1 MIGLVGYTG
10 FVGSNLLQFY
20 KIDEFYNSTNFS
32 EAVNKSFKILFFCGI
47 PAVKWYA
54 NKNPDE
60 DFNIIENIKNILK
73 TIKCEK
79 IILISTI
86 DVYENTNSKFDEEY
100 NCIYLNNHTYGKNRY
115 LFEKFIKENFDNHH
129 ILRLPGLF
137 GKGLKKNIIYDLI
150 NNNHIENIPYNS
162 SFQWYNLDRL
172 KKDINLVINQD
183 IKVCNLF
190 SEPLETKEVIRLFK
204 KIYNKDYEFNI
215 EHYGNNHNEIKY
227 DTITKYSE
235 IFNSKK
241 SEYICTK
248 EEVLHDLEKYLIFTK
263 LKISNLCIS
272 NICVNEISQ
281 LQFLHIIKLYG
292 FKNIQIAPTKFVTW
306 NNLDNLDLSIYR
318 NNGINVYSLQS
329 ITYTLD
335 EFNIFNKNNEKLY
348 NHIIKIIDYSLKN
361 NIKVLVFGCPKNRKI
376 IDSNLDNKLIFVNFF
391 KRIGEY
397 CNNKEI
403 TICIENNSKKYNCNF
418 INNIEE
424 CANVVREIE
433 NKNIK
438 MMIDIGNAVMENDT
452 WIYLEKYLDI
462 LYNIDIS
469 NEFMKDFRYPHECHE
484 IFNFIL
490 KKNRYKF
497 IKNLEMLNNN
507 DNELEILNKS
517 IINFINIY
525 HS

>member
-1 MIGLVGYTG
+1 MIGIVGYTG

-20 KIDEFYNSTNFS
+20 KFDEFYNSKNFNQ
-32 EAVNKSFKILFFCGI
+32 AVNKSFKMLFFCGI

-60 DFNIIENIKNILK
+60 DYNTIENIKSILK

-86 DVYENTNSKFDEEY
+86 DVYENTNSNFNEDY
-100 NCIYLNNHTYGKNRY
+100 NCNYLNNHTYGKNRY
-115 LFEKFIKENFDNHH
+115 LFEKFIEENYDNYH
-129 ILRLPGLF
+129 IVRLPGLF
-137 GKGLKKNIIYDLI
+137 GKGLKKNIIFDLI
-150 NNNHIENIPYNS
+150 NNNQIDNIPYNS

-172 KKDINLVINQD
+172 KKDIDLVMNHN

-190 SEPLETKEVIRLFK
+190 TEPLETKEILKLFK
-204 KIYNKDYEFNI
+204 KIYNKDYEFQI
-215 EHYGNNHNEIKY
+215 EHYGNNDNEIKY
-227 DTITKYSE
+227 NTITKYHE

-241 SEYICTK
+241 INYICDK
-248 EEVLHDLEKYLIFTK
+248 EEVLNDLEKYLIFTK
-263 LKISNLCIS
+263 KDISKLCIS
-272 NICVNEISQ
+272 NICVNTISQ

-306 NNLDNLDLSIYR
+306 DNLDNLDLSMYT
-318 NNGINVYSLQS
+318 NNGINIYSLQS

-335 EFNIFNKNNEKLY
+335 ELNIFNENNVELY
-348 NHIIKIIDYSLKN
+348 NHIIKVIDFSVKN

-376 IDSNLDNKLIFVNFF
+376 IDSNLDNKLIFIDFF

-397 CNNKEI
+397 CNDKEI

-418 INNIEE
+418 INTIEE
-424 CANVVREIE
+424 CAIIVRGIDK
-433 NKNIK
+433 KNIK
-438 MMIDIGNAVMENDT
+438 MMIDIGNAVMENDN
-452 WIYLEKYLDI
+452 WIYINKYLDI

-469 NEFMKDFRYPHECHE
+469 NEYMKDFSNIHECHE

-490 KKNRYKF
+490 KKSNYKL

-507 DNELEILNKS
+507 NNELELLNKS
-517 IINFINIY
+517 INNFIFVY
-525 HS
+525 S